1 MILAFGLKAEVGGTR
16 RDIWLTLVA
25 DRADIKFA
33 DRLHAARCALDIL
46 QHNIVD
52 TTCASA
58 RPSETVIV
66 YFVCRQLD
74 VDTLPLT
81 TRTAE
86 PATRAAGTDRFVPV
100 FKLRRVLVICRLGLS
115 D

>member
-46 QHNIVD
+46 QHNYHLLIPPV
-52 TTCASA
+52 
-58 RPSETVIV
+58 
-66 YFVCRQLD
+66 RQLGRARQLSFTLS
-74 VDTLPLT
+74 VDN
-81 TRTAE
+81 
-86 PATRAAGTDRFVPV
+86 
-100 FKLRRVLVICRLGLS
+100 
-115 D
+115 